1 MRREKIPR
9 RMAGLIACGERKS
22 RQSAAKVSQI
32 QGIQHICSRPG
43 LFWNGAGRPVKPT
56 GSHTVVPPTSD
67 WAKGKMAEDTLTT
80 SGIGRH
86 GATRL
91 PSVDVDS
98 FNIELKDD
106 DGFLGDRASKGAFR
120 KILDTLRKP
129 LKKNGEDPLGS
140 KSAEAIGKSGL
151 DEALVGDD
159 IGAAALVHGAIEEF
173 AQELAYVT
181 RRFLK
186 TKGWA
191 DTERI
196 VVGGGFR
203 ESRVGELAIARTD
216 IILKAEDF
224 KVEMV
229 PIRFD
234 PDDAGLIGC
243 LHLAPSWIFEAHDSI
258 LAVDIGGTNIRCGV
272 VETRWK
278 KAPDLSKASVWK
290 SELWRHADD
299 EPTREGTVKRLVKML
314 KELIAAAD
322 TEGLKLAPFIGIACP
337 GVINEDGSIE
347 KGAQNLP
354 GNWESSKFNLPTSLV
369 EAIPEIGDHDTA
381 VLMHNDGVAQGLSEV
396 PFMQDV
402 ERWGVLTIGTGLGNA
417 RFTNRR
423 KDKGKSGNDDKD
435 KDEKKDKKSKD

>member
-1 MRREKIPR
+1 
-9 RMAGLIACGERKS
+9 
-22 RQSAAKVSQI
+22 
-32 QGIQHICSRPG
+32 
-43 LFWNGAGRPVKPT
+43 
-56 GSHTVVPPTSD
+56 
-67 WAKGKMAEDTLTT
+67 MAEDLGTT
-80 SGIGRH
+80 TGIARH

-120 KILDTLRKP
+120 EILDTLRKP
-129 LKKNGEDPLGS
+129 LKKNGDDPLGS
-140 KSAEAIGKSGL
+140 KSAEAIGKTAL

-159 IGAAALVHGAIEEF
+159 IHASALVHGAIEAF

-186 TKGWA
+186 TKAWA

-203 ESRVGELAIARTD
+203 QSRVGELAIARTD
-216 IILKAEDF
+216 LILKAENFEIDL
-224 KVEMV
+224 V

-234 PDDAGLIGC
+234 PDEAGLIGC

-278 KAPDLSKASVWK
+278 KAPDLSKAAVWK
-290 SELWRHADD
+290 SELWRHAND
-299 EPTREGTVKRLVKML
+299 EPSREGAVKRLVKML
-314 KELIAAAD
+314 KDLIAEAD
-322 TEGLKLAPFIGIACP
+322 AEGLKLAPFIGIACP
-337 GVINEDGSIE
+337 GVINADGSIE

-354 GNWESSKFNLPTSLV
+354 GNWESSRFNLPASLV
-369 EAIPEIGDHDTA
+369 EAIAQIGDHDTA

-402 ERWGVLTIGTGLGNA
+402 DRWGVLTIGTGLGNA

-423 KDKGKSGNDDKD
+423 KDNG
-435 KDEKKDKKSKD
+435 KDKKDRSKDDKNDKDSKDSKKEKKGKD

>member
-1 MRREKIPR
+1 
-9 RMAGLIACGERKS
+9 
-22 RQSAAKVSQI
+22 
-32 QGIQHICSRPG
+32 
-43 LFWNGAGRPVKPT
+43 
-56 GSHTVVPPTSD
+56 
-67 WAKGKMAEDTLTT
+67 MAEDTLTT

-91 PSVDVDS
+91 PSVDVDN

-120 KILDTLRKP
+120 RILDSLRKP
-129 LKKNGEDPLGS
+129 LKKNGEDPLGN
-140 KSAEAIGKSGL
+140 KSADTIAKSAL
-151 DEALVGDD
+151 DEALVGSD

-173 AQELAYVT
+173 ARELAYVT
-181 RRFLK
+181 QRFLK
-186 TKGWA
+186 TKAWA

-203 ESRVGELAIARTD
+203 DSRVGEIAIARTD
-216 IILKAEDF
+216 IMLKAEGFRVDL
-224 KVEMV
+224 V
-229 PIRFD
+229 PIRFH
-234 PDDAGLIGC
+234 PDEAGLIGC
-243 LHLAPSWIFEAHDSI
+243 LHLAPSWIFEGHDGI

-299 EPTREGTVKRLVKML
+299 EPTREGAVKRLVKML
-314 KELIAAAD
+314 KDLISAAD
-322 TEGLKLAPFIGIACP
+322 GEGLKLAPFIGIACP
-337 GVINEDGSIE
+337 GVINEDGSIA

-354 GNWESSKFNLPTSLV
+354 GNWESSKFNLPASLV

-417 RFTNRR
+417 RFTNR
-423 KDKGKSGNDDKD
+423 KKDKD
-435 KDEKKDKKSKD
+435 KDEDQDKDEKKEKKSKD

>member
-1 MRREKIPR
+1 
-9 RMAGLIACGERKS
+9 
-22 RQSAAKVSQI
+22 
-32 QGIQHICSRPG
+32 
-43 LFWNGAGRPVKPT
+43 
-56 GSHTVVPPTSD
+56 
-67 WAKGKMAEDTLTT
+67 MAEDTLTT

-129 LKKNGEDPLGS
+129 LKKNGEDPLGKKAS
-140 KSAEAIGKSGL
+140 GEIGKTTL
-151 DEALVGDD
+151 DEALVGAD
-159 IGAAALVHGAIEEF
+159 IHASALVHGAIEEF
-173 AQELAYVT
+173 AQELAHVT
-181 RRFLK
+181 QRFLK
-186 TKGWA
+186 TRAWA

-203 ESRVGELAIARTD
+203 QSRVGELAIARTD
-216 IILKAEDF
+216 IILKSEDF
-224 KVEMV
+224 KVDLV

-258 LAVDIGGTNIRCGV
+258 IAVDIGGTNIRCGV

-278 KAPDLSKASVWK
+278 KAPDLSKAEVWK

-314 KELIAAAD
+314 KDLIEAAD
-322 TEGLKLAPFIGIACP
+322 AEGLKLAPFIGIACP

-354 GNWESSKFNLPTSLV
+354 GNWESSKFNLPASLV
-369 EAIPEIGDHDTA
+369 EGIPQIGDHDTA
-381 VLMHNDGVAQGLSEV
+381 VLMHNDGVVQGLSEV

-402 ERWGVLTIGTGLGNA
+402 EHWGVLTIGTGLGNA

-423 KDKGKSGNDDKD
+423 KDKDKDDKKD
-435 KDEKKDKKSKD
+435 KDEKKDKEKKNKD

>member
-1 MRREKIPR
+1 
-9 RMAGLIACGERKS
+9 
-22 RQSAAKVSQI
+22 
-32 QGIQHICSRPG
+32 
-43 LFWNGAGRPVKPT
+43 
-56 GSHTVVPPTSD
+56 
-67 WAKGKMAEDTLTT
+67 MAEENVATT
-80 SGIGRH
+80 GIARH

-129 LKKNGEDPLGS
+129 LKKNGDDPLGS
-140 KSAEAIGKSGL
+140 KSAEEIGKATL

-159 IGAAALVHGAIEEF
+159 IHASALVHGAIEEF

-181 RRFLK
+181 GRFLK
-186 TKGWA
+186 TKAWA

-216 IILKAEDF
+216 IILKAENF
-224 KVEMV
+224 KVDV
-229 PIRFD
+229 LPIRFH
-234 PDDAGLIGC
+234 PDEAGLIGC
-243 LHLAPSWIFEAHDSI
+243 LHLAPSWIFEAQDSI

-278 KAPDLSKASVWK
+278 KAPDLSKAAVWK

-299 EPTREGTVKRLVKML
+299 EPTREGAVKRLVKML
-314 KELIAAAD
+314 KGLIAESEK
-322 TEGLKLAPFIGIACP
+322 EGFKLAPFIGVSCP

-354 GNWESSKFNLPTSLV
+354 GNWASSKFNLPASLI
-369 EAIPEIGDHDTA
+369 EGIPQIGDHDTA
-381 VLMHNDGVAQGLSEV
+381 VLMHNDGVTQGLAEV

-402 ERWGVLTIGTGLGNA
+402 DRWGVLTIGTGLGNA
-417 RFTNRR
+417 RFTNR
-423 KDKGKSGNDDKD
+423 KNDKD
-435 KDEKKDKKSKD
+435 DKKSKEKKNKD

>member
-1 MRREKIPR
+1 
-9 RMAGLIACGERKS
+9 
-22 RQSAAKVSQI
+22 
-32 QGIQHICSRPG
+32 
-43 LFWNGAGRPVKPT
+43 
-56 GSHTVVPPTSD
+56 
-67 WAKGKMAEDTLTT
+67 MAEDTLPTT
-80 SGIGRH
+80 GIARH

-106 DGFLGDRASKGAFR
+106 EGFLGDRASKGAFR
-120 KILDTLRKP
+120 KILDALRKP
-129 LKKNGEDPLGS
+129 LKKNGEDPLGD
-140 KSAEAIGKSGL
+140 KAAEAIGKGTL

-181 RRFLK
+181 GRFLK
-186 TKGWA
+186 TKTWA

-203 ESRVGELAIARTD
+203 QSRVGELAIARSD
-216 IILKAEDF
+216 LILKAEGF
-224 KVEMV
+224 KIDMV
-229 PIRFD
+229 PIRFH
-234 PDDAGLIGC
+234 PDEAGLIGC
-243 LHLAPSWIFEAHDSI
+243 LHLAPSWIFEAYDSI

-278 KAPDLSKASVWK
+278 KAPDLSKAEVWK
-290 SELWRHADD
+290 AELWRHADD
-299 EPTREGTVKRLVKML
+299 EPTREGAVKRLAKML
-314 KELIAAAD
+314 KDLIALAG
-322 TEGLKLAPFIGIACP
+322 TEGLKLAPFVGIACP
-337 GVINEDGSIE
+337 GVINADGSIE

-354 GNWESSKFNLPTSLV
+354 GNWESSKFNLPASLI
-369 EAIPEIGDHDTA
+369 EAIPRIGDHDTA
-381 VLMHNDGVAQGLSEV
+381 ILMHNDGVAQGLSEV

-423 KDKGKSGNDDKD
+423 KDNGNDKKDANKNDKD
-435 KDEKKDKKSKD
+435 SKKEKKAKD